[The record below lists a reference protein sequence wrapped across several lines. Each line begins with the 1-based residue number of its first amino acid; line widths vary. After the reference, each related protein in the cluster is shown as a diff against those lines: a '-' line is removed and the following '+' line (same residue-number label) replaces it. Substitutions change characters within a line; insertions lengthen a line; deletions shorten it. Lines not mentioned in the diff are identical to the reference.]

1 MLFAFLQ
8 VTWRDIA
15 GLDEV
20 INELQDTVILPFQ
33 KRHLLA
39 GSKLFQP
46 PKGITAGH
54 PNGIKLWRKKET
66 DNQLFFSLGRA
77 YIIHVHLLLS
87 FK

>member
-1 MLFAFLQ
+1 MSWDKNTDQIFHSALLFPQ
-8 VTWRDIA
+8 VSWRDIA

-46 PKGITAGH
+46 PKGTRESYLYKPLNFTH
-54 PNGIKLWRKKET
+54 
-66 DNQLFFSLGRA
+66 
-77 YIIHVHLLLS
+77 HL
-87 FK
+87 KIV

>member
-1 MLFAFLQ
+1 MVILQ

-33 KRHLLA
+33 KRHILA

-46 PKGITAGH
+46 PKGYTATHTPKH
-54 PNGIKLWRKKET
+54 PN
-66 DNQLFFSLGRA
+66 
-77 YIIHVHLLLS
+77 
-87 FK
+87 

>member
-1 MLFAFLQ
+1 MFSLCSAFLQ

-33 KRHLLA
+33 KRHLLT

-46 PKGITAGH
+46 PKGTTAGH
-54 PNGIKLWRKKET
+54 LNRTILVT
-66 DNQLFFSLGRA
+66 HNF
-77 YIIHVHLLLS
+77 
-87 FK
+87 